1 MAKTPR
7 VVRLMLVG
15 LGSVGTAFLRILQ
28 RKQQE
33 LSDRYG
39 LNFRITAAADSRGLA
54 VDADGFDPAAL
65 VALKEAGGGVDTLD
79 AFLPGA
85 AAADVLGQAPCDLVV
100 EAAPLD
106 LQSGEPGFS
115 VARAALSNGI
125 HAVLADKGPLV
136 LAYAQLA
143 AAARRSGAALA
154 FSATVCGP
162 LPVIN
167 CGRRD
172 FVAAEITRFRGVLNA
187 TTNFILASLEQGKS
201 YRQALQEAQAAGAA
215 EADPRLDVQGWDT
228 AAKLVIVANSVLRTP
243 ATLEDVAVRG
253 IADLDAGDLEAHRKR
268 GKTLKLLAVAE
279 KAANGYHLRV
289 APAALPADDFLA
301 ACNGW
306 EMGVT
311 FDSDL
316 YGPMYFKTW
325 EREPR
330 PTAAAML
337 RDAVNIFLRT

>member
-1 MAKTPR
+1 MAKKPR
-7 VVRLMLVG
+7 VVRVMLVG
-15 LGSVGTAFLRILQ
+15 LGNVGTGFLRILQ

-39 LNFRITAAADSRGLA
+39 LDFRITAAADSRGLA
-54 VDADGFDPAAL
+54 VDAEGFDPAAL
-65 VALKEAGGGVDTLD
+65 VALKQAGRGINALPAFRPGV
-79 AFLPGA
+79 A
-85 AAADVLGQAPCDLVV
+85 AAEILGQTPCDLVI

-106 LQSGEPGFS
+106 LQNAEPGLS
-115 VARAALSNGI
+115 VVRAALTNGI

-136 LAYAQLA
+136 LAYAELSSL
-143 AAARRSGAALA
+143 ARRGDVALA

-187 TTNFILASLEQGKS
+187 TTNFILASLEQGKP

-215 EADPRLDVQGWDT
+215 EADPRLDVEGWDT
-228 AAKLVIVANSVLRTP
+228 AAKLVIVANSVLDMP
-243 ATLEDVAVRG
+243 VTLADVAVRG
-253 IADLDAGDLEAHRKR
+253 ITDLDAGDLAAHRRR
-268 GKTLKLLAVAE
+268 GETLKLIAVAE
-279 KAANGYHLRV
+279 KTGDGYRLCV

-301 ACNGW
+301 SCNGW

-325 EREPR
+325 EREPG
-330 PTAAAML
+330 PTAAAVL
-337 RDAVNIFLRT
+337 RDAVNIFRRT

>member
-1 MAKTPR
+1 MKKEPI
-7 VVRLMLVG
+7 VVRVMLVG
-15 LGSVGTAFLRILQ
+15 LGNVGTGFLRILA
-28 RKQQE
+28 RRHE
-33 LSDRYG
+33 RLAARYG
-39 LNFRITAAADSRGLA
+39 LVFRVTAAADSSGLA

-65 VALKEAGGGVDTLD
+65 VALKAAGRGIDTLP
-79 AFLPGA
+79 AFRPHVSA
-85 AAADVLGQAPCDLVV
+85 AEALGQAPCDLVV
-100 EAAPLD
+100 EAAPLN
-106 LQSGEPGFS
+106 LENGEPGLS
-115 VARAALSNGI
+115 VVRAALANGI

-136 LAYAQLA
+136 LAYGELSD
-143 AAARRSGAALA
+143 AARRSGAALA

-187 TTNFILASLEQGKS
+187 TTNFILASLEQGKP
-201 YRQALQEAQAAGAA
+201 YREALREAQDAGAA
-215 EADPRLDVQGWDT
+215 EADPRLDVEGWDT

-243 ATLEDVAVRG
+243 ASLQDVAVRG
-253 IADLDAGDLEAHRKR
+253 ITDLGPGDLAQHRRR
-268 GKTLKLLAVAE
+268 GKTVKLLAVAE
-279 KAANGYHLRV
+279 KQGRTYRLSV

-325 EREPR
+325 EREPG
-330 PTAAAML
+330 PTAAAVL
-337 RDAVNIFLRT
+337 RDAVNVCLPG